1 MANRK
6 SYIIWFT
13 VLSIGAAVLLPA
25 RPQPVAYHN
34 FADHRAMF
42 GIANFLDVASNIG
55 FLLTDIAGLAVV
67 LRPCTPFE
75 FSSERWPYALFF
87 LGMLLTAV
95 GSAYYH
101 LAPDNERL
109 FWDRLPMTIAFMALI
124 AGQVVD
130 RISVRAGLTL
140 LLPMLLVGATS
151 VVYWRATERAGVGN
165 VVPYGATSGA
175 NTVPTDHLAVGS
187 TST

>member
-13 VLSIGAAVLLPA
+13 VLSIVAAVLLPA

-55 FLLTDIAGLAVV
+55 FLLTAIAGLAAV
-67 LRPCTPFE
+67 LRPCTRFE

-124 AGQVVD
+124 AGRSSIKSASELDSPCSCQCCWW
-130 RISVRAGLTL
+130 VRLRSSIGGRPSAQAW
-140 LLPMLLVGATS
+140 ATS
-151 VVYWRATERAGVGN
+151 CR
-165 VVPYGATSGA
+165 
-175 NTVPTDHLAVGS
+175 TVSCKGIRW
-187 TST
+187 